1 MTSKAIPYWPILLGV
16 LSCSESE
23 KVSDV
28 DSLQLS
34 GGFWPLYRVHFF
46 LIIESPTLS
55 CLNGEKKHV
64 YFPLVFFLW
73 VVWIAQGLC
82 ADAGGGVCMVYSIW
96 EDDRGVVNA
105 TCFICFL
112 NWKRSSLLHLNR
124 QGQDNDNGGKNVFW
138 LLCFSL
144 PVFNSYIA
152 FFTDLNTR
160 SVIDRIHLYC
170 CYATANTEGSV
181 HGKQKRFVFVF
192 LKILLLLGTSQE
204 SM

>member
-1 MTSKAIPYWPILLGV
+1 MTSKATPYWPILLGV

-34 GGFWPLYRVHFF
+34 GGFWPLYRVQFF

-55 CLNGEKKHV
+55 CLNEKKQKHV

-73 VVWIAQGLC
+73 EVWIAQGLC

-105 TCFICFL
+105 TCLICFL
-112 NWKRSSLLHLNR
+112 NWKHSSLLHLNR
-124 QGQDNDNGGKNVFW
+124 QGQDNDNGGEK
-138 LLCFSL
+138 CFL
-144 PVFNSYIA
+144 IA
-152 FFTDLNTR
+152 LFFFA
-160 SVIDRIHLYC
+160 C
-170 CYATANTEGSV
+170 
-181 HGKQKRFVFVF
+181 F
-192 LKILLLLGTSQE
+192 
-204 SM
+204 